1 MHTKGSALETQ
12 VVDQLN
18 ALVTFER
25 QITDTAIESTPDVRI
40 DSNGKQLHILHQGLA
55 LHGNLDR
62 PLIHQIGG
70 RLWPDAGDFSDIS
83 QRWTAGFRQNKS
95 QLESDIAQVF
105 DRHDLK
111 VRHVDKRGAREIYG
125 IVTPHFVEVDQLAFR
140 DAFLEEARRG
150 TALNPNT
157 KRVERTPLGNVV
169 EYFQFDSPGFQVGFE
184 YGLVYAKN
192 TGYDAFKVDW
202 GRYVQVC
209 TNGLKQW
216 HSEHQYKWYH
226 TRRIALADFLQSTV
240 TDGLA
245 NQRFL
250 EARIQASRETA
261 LDQDGLADLIGRL
274 SLAQATK
281 QRLTARV
288 LDESRSVG
296 RNEWAL
302 SQALTYLGTHDR
314 HISFRAKR
322 QFTSLGTDIL
332 VHSLEDVLSD
342 AVDVGADGYYSL
354 LLPTPPRYH

>member
-40 DSNGKQLHILHQGLA
+40 DSNGEQLHILHQGLA
-55 LHGNLDR
+55 LHGNLNR

-70 RLWPDAGDFSDIS
+70 RLWPVAGDFSAIY
-83 QRWTAGFRQNKS
+83 QRWTTSLRQNKA
-95 QLESDIAQVF
+95 QLESDITQVF
-105 DRHDLK
+105 GQHDLK
-111 VRHVDKRGAREIYG
+111 VRHVENRGAREIYG

-150 TALNPNT
+150 TALTPTT

-169 EYFQFDSPGFQVGFE
+169 EYFQFDSPGFQVDFE
-184 YGLVYAKN
+184 YGLVYAKD

-202 GRYVQVC
+202 RRYVLVC
-209 TNGLKQW
+209 TNGLRQW
-216 HSEHQYKWYH
+216 RSEHQSKWYH
-226 TRRIALADFLQSTV
+226 TRRIELADFLQSTV
-240 TDGLA
+240 ADGLG

-261 LDQDGLADLIGRL
+261 LDRDSLADLIGRL

-281 QRLTARV
+281 QRLAARV
-288 LDESRSVG
+288 LDESRAVG
-296 RNEWAL
+296 GNQWAL

-314 HISFRAKR
+314 HISFRTKR
-322 QFTSLGTDIL
+322 QFTALGTDIL
-332 VHSLEDVLSD
+332 EHSLEDVLSD
-342 AVDVGADGYYSL
+342 AVNVGADGYYGL
-354 LLPTPPRYH
+354 LLPTPTRYH